1 VAVLYNKIDAGE
13 KLGRQYRLTIQ
24 SVDENDNPID
34 EAIVITNPITLRFM
48 VNRTLFA
55 DINSMD
61 VELYNLAPDTYNKL
75 FFDFFNT
82 KRRTIILEAG
92 YKGQELSIIFIGD
105 VWNCYTSRQGSDII
119 TKIHALTALKSL
131 QVQSD
136 ATLANISRN
145 KILTYAASDMALDIE
160 IYSGE
165 DTKFSRP
172 VSISGNSMK
181 IIKKYTDENAYIDN
195 NKIIVLEN
203 QDAIKGEVP
212 LINDESG
219 LLGVPRHEDALL
231 SVDIILEPRIVIGQI
246 IEIKSRIMSEFDGQY
261 KVYGIKHEGII
272 SDAVSGSA
280 TTTLEMLVGT
290 QVYGRFHVKS
300 KQQ

>member
-1 VAVLYNKIDAGE
+1 MATLYNKIDAGE

-24 SVDENDNPID
+24 SVDEKDNPID
-34 EAIVITNPITLRFM
+34 KAIVITNPITMKFM

-61 VELYNLAPDTYNKL
+61 VEIYNLAPDTYNQL
-75 FFDFFNT
+75 FFDYFNP
-82 KRRTIILEAG
+82 KRRTIILEVG
-92 YKGQELSIIFIGD
+92 YLGQEMSIIFIGD
-105 VWNCYTSRQGSDII
+105 VWNCYTSRQGSNII
-119 TKIHALTALKSL
+119 TQIHALTALKSL

-136 ATLANISRN
+136 ATLMNISRN
-145 KILTYAASDMALDIE
+145 KILTYAANDMGLDIE

-172 VSISGNSMK
+172 VSIEGNSMK
-181 IIKKYTDENAYIDN
+181 IIEKYTGDVAHIDN

-219 LLGVPRHEDALL
+219 LLGVPRHEDAIL

-246 IEIKSRIMSEFDGQY
+246 IEIQSRIMSEFDGQY

-272 SDAVSGSA
+272 SDSVAGTA